1 MRKEKL
7 SSAEEAQIDL
17 TPMLDITFIMLI
29 FFIVTAVFVKEAGID
44 VTRVVALSASPQP
57 RASVMVAINANG
69 DVWINKGEVKA
80 DSVRAVV
87 EKLLQENPQG
97 TVVIQADKETPARV
111 TEQVIKQINEAG
123 APGVALSTERQD

>member
-1 MRKEKL
+1 
-7 SSAEEAQIDL
+7 
-17 TPMLDITFIMLI
+17 
-29 FFIVTAVFVKEAGID
+29 
-44 VTRVVALSASPQP
+44 
-57 RASVMVAINANG
+57 MVAINANG

>member
-7 SSAEEAQIDL
+7 SSAEDAQIDL

-44 VTRVVALSASPQP
+44 VTRVEAVTASPQT
-57 RASVMVAINANG
+57 RASVMVAIDPNG
-69 DVWINKGEVKA
+69 VAWINKSEVKVDA
-80 DSVRAVV
+80 VRPVV

-97 TVVIQADKETPARV
+97 TVVIQADKDTPASV
-111 TEQVIKQINEAG
+111 TEQVIKAVNEAG
-123 APGVALSTERQD
+123 AVGVALSTKALD